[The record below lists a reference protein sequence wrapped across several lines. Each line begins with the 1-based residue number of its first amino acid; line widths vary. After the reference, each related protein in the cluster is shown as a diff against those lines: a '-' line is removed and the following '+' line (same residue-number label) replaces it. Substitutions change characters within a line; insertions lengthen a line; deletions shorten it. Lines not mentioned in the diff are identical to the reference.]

1 MAPNQMIPIEVAYA
15 GKHAQVVLACQ
26 VPVGTTARQ
35 AFIHAGLEAQCEELR
50 DTALN
55 DVPLGIFSRPL
66 RAPDDYQVQV
76 GDRIE
81 GYRPLECDPKQAR
94 RQRAA
99 HKRPTR

>member
-1 MAPNQMIPIEVAYA
+1 MAHNQMIPIEIAYA
-15 GKHAQVVLACQ
+15 GKHTQVLLACR
-26 VPVGTTARQ
+26 VPVGTNARQ
-35 AFIHAGLEAQCEELR
+35 AFMQAGLAAQCEELR
-50 DTALN
+50 HAALEE
-55 DVPLGIFSRPL
+55 VPLGIFSRPL
-66 RAPDDYQVQV
+66 RDPDEYQVQA